1 MGQFYNAPWNVA
13 NLASGKIGAHNLV
26 QNNGKRNF
34 SQNLSDNDTKKKASR
49 FLPYFWLDEI
59 TKTLQLISWNALLK
73 FIFRTNHVRYTARRQ
88 VLD

>member
-34 SQNLSDNDTKKKASR
+34 SQNLSDNDTKKKGFTISTIFLIRRDYQNFTADLMKCASKI
-49 FLPYFWLDEI
+49 YF
-59 TKTLQLISWNALLK
+59 
-73 FIFRTNHVRYTARRQ
+73 
-88 VLD
+88 